1 MVFQLLVMFDTLM
14 KQQAMWLAK
23 VAMEPF
29 QTLNVSII
37 SSIQNILSKANF
49 VKDEADDEDPSNDH
63 VRYIELRTL
72 NGRGLTTMP
81 LDEIDDYADMYGN
94 QFLPSVN
101 TAFEVDD
108 DGNRQDLNIQD
119 IFDDDFNDQFL
130 PTFDADSNDV
140 QNDRRA
146 DHSEHDAHIVQL
158 DDQSE
163 HEMSVGTES
172 MNHASRDHTRHAMY
186 TQTRHDAIRE
196 AAGRRYDQNVESIQQ
211 Q

>member
-1 MVFQLLVMFDTLM
+1 MM
-14 KQQAMWLAK
+14 QQMMWLAK

-37 SSIQNILSKANF
+37 CSILSILSKANF
-49 VKDEADDEDPSNDH
+49 VKDEADDEEPSNDH

-72 NGRGLTTMP
+72 NGQGLTTMP

-130 PTFDADSNDV
+130 PTFDPDANDIH
-140 QNDRRA
+140 A
-146 DHSEHDAHIVQL
+146 EQL
-158 DDQSE
+158 DDPSD
-163 HEMSVGTES
+163 HESNGGTES
-172 MNHASRDHTRHAMY
+172 NDDASCDHTSRDLYMPP
-186 TQTRHDAIRE
+186 RHDAIRE